1 MGYTSFLEVTRKGV
15 CVSWKEEDPVGERA
29 AFVKAYLSKRYRM
42 ADLCAVFGVSTKTG
56 HKTINRF
63 NEDRLAGFSNR
74 SRASHEHA
82 NATPPAIS
90 RLVIDTRL
98 DHPRWGPLKVLQY
111 LEARYPE
118 LNLPATSTAGAI
130 LAREGLV
137 HRRKKRRSLID
148 PLKPQI
154 GPITYP
160 HQVNNIDFKG
170 HFRTQD
176 GVWCYPLTMTDTFS
190 RTLLLC
196 KALHGPTFIA
206 TKAALERC
214 FREHGVPISLRSD
227 NGEPFVSSRSL
238 GGLSRLGVWLVKLG
252 VIRHRSRLAS
262 PQDNAV
268 HERMHRTLKEE
279 TARPPAQNL
288 REQQKRFDSFV
299 REYNEVR
306 PHQSLDG
313 KTPSS
318 IYAPSPRPFPKRLPT
333 IEYQAHFEVRG
344 VRTDGTIKWKG
355 NHVYLSQALSG
366 ERVGLVETD
375 YQIWTVM
382 FSTMTIGILDER
394 EGRILG

>member
-1 MGYTSFLEVTRKGV
+1 MVFPLPYDPTTESHSFFAK
-15 CVSWKEEDPVGERA
+15 
-29 AFVKAYLSKRYRM
+29 
-42 ADLCAVFGVSTKTG
+42 
-56 HKTINRF
+56 
-63 NEDRLAGFSNR
+63 
-74 SRASHEHA
+74 
-82 NATPPAIS
+82 
-90 RLVIDTRL
+90 
-98 DHPRWGPLKVLQY
+98 
-111 LEARYPE
+111 
-118 LNLPATSTAGAI
+118 
-130 LAREGLV
+130 
-137 HRRKKRRSLID
+137 
-148 PLKPQI
+148 
-154 GPITYP
+154 
-160 HQVNNIDFKG
+160 
-170 HFRTQD
+170 
-176 GVWCYPLTMTDTFS
+176 
-190 RTLLLC
+190 
-196 KALHGPTFIA
+196 
-206 TKAALERC
+206 
-214 FREHGVPISLRSD
+214 
-227 NGEPFVSSRSL
+227 L

-279 TARPPAQNL
+279 TALPPARNL

-333 IEYQAHFEVRG
+333 IEYQAHFEVRS

-355 NHVYLSQALSG
+355 NHLYLSQALSG

-382 FSTMTIGILDER
+382 FATMTIGILDER